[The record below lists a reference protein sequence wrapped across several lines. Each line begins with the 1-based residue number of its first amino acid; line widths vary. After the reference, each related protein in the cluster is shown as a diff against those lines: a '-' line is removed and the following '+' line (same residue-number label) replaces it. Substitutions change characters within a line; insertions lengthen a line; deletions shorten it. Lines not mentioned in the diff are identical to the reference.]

1 MKIDTMLQIYIKQLE
16 YDDRK
21 KIFDRPLSMIIVVN
35 IKLQIILISWILFFP
50 FIPKLNLN
58 C

>member
-21 KIFDRPLSMIIVVN
+21 KLFDRPLSMIIVVN

>member
-1 MKIDTMLQIYIKQLE
+1 MMIE
-16 YDDRK
+16 K
-21 KIFDRPLSMIIVVN
+21 KLFDRPLSMIIVVN